1 MTKFL
6 IVEESSKDRSIFYNF
21 AIIKAEDEKEA
32 KNKYLQNIDMDSE
45 ETDLIIM
52 NIDNVDEDYYHFL
65 EIDLEKL
72 R

>member
-21 AIIKAEDEKEA
+21 AIIEAEDEKEA
-32 KNKYLQNIDMDSE
+32 ENKYLQNIDMDSE

-52 NIDNVDEDYYHFL
+52 NIDNIDEDYYHFL